1 MAKKKVEDIH
11 GKTADELTKDL
22 HDLKKQQ
29 FNLRFQKAQGQLA
42 DTSLIR
48 QARRQVARIKTAQ
61 TAAASANATQDT
73 TATTAK
79 PAKKAAKAKA

>member
-1 MAKKKVEDIH
+1 MAKKKVEDLH

-48 QARRQVARIKTAQ
+48 QARRQVARIKTAM
-61 TAAASANATQDT
+61 TAGKDGAQPKKEQ
-73 TATTAK
+73 TAK

>member
-22 HDLKKQQ
+22 HDLKKKQ
-29 FNLRFQKAQGQLA
+29 FNLRFQKSQGGLA

-48 QARRQVARIKTAQ
+48 QARRQVARIKTAM
-61 TAAASANATQDT
+61 TAQAGKPPV
-73 TATTAK
+73 TAK
-79 PAKKAAKAKA
+79 PAKKPAKAKVQG